1 MSADIEYIQTETGIV
16 PKDLTDTIKIR
27 DYIHHQID
35 VITDSD
41 WFDELVEEKVREALA
56 ERREASDE

>member
-1 MSADIEYIQTETGIV
+1 MSADIEYIQTETGMV

-41 WFDELVEEKVREALA
+41 WFDKLVEEKVREALA
-56 ERREASDE
+56 ERREKA